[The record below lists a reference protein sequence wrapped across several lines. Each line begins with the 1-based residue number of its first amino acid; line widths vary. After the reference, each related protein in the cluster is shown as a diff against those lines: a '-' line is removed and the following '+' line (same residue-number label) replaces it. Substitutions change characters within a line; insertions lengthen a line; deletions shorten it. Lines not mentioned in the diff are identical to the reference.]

1 MSFGNHLEAVDM
13 KHAKPREKRMGL
25 RIRSDVF
32 EKLEKQA
39 SELGLAPSTYAV
51 MAIGAYV
58 KNQEMKSGP
67 QREIPLPKAH

>member
-1 MSFGNHLEAVDM
+1 MSFGNHLEIADM

-25 RIRSDVF
+25 RIRQDIF
-32 EKLEKQA
+32 EKIERQA

-58 KNQEMKSGP
+58 KTQEAKAGL
-67 QREIPLPKAH
+67 QREMQLPKVK